1 MLAYL
6 HETSSFHISTAEQRA
21 VCDCCCCQLQFT
33 NVTMQ
38 ARKGQEESK
47 QHQCCIFVIFHF
59 LISLE
64 NTNTWSVNNL
74 LWLVPT
80 CVKCSCWTNRTGN
93 FSPFVRQRNQGSKWA
108 GKQDPTMQFI
118 PRLSTQRRNQKYL
131 LIISFFVSFFILSF
145 FSFFWICRLYAFLL

>member
-1 MLAYL
+1 MKLLPSISQLLSKELCVTAVVASYNLPMLRCRL
-6 HETSSFHISTAEQRA
+6 EKDRRNQ
-21 VCDCCCCQLQFT
+21 
-33 NVTMQ
+33 NNM
-38 ARKGQEESK
+38 
-47 QHQCCIFVIFHF
+47 CCIFVIFHF

-80 CVKCSCWTNRTGN
+80 CVKCSCWTNCTGN
-93 FSPFVRQRNQGSKWA
+93 FSPFVRQRNRGSKWA
-108 GKQDPTMQFI
+108 GKQDPTVQFI